1 MHFNKDEQIYNFVV
15 MAGGI
20 NQKYQYNPHQF
31 LKAKEYISGIQ
42 NGDNNIL
49 SKAITLIESSN
60 PDHREIANK
69 VITGLS
75 SPDNLSIRIGITGSP
90 GVGKSTFIEA
100 FGNMICGQ
108 GHKIAVLTIDPSSEK
123 SGGSILGDKTRMEK
137 LLRNDHAFIRPT
149 PSKGSLGGVAQYTKE
164 AILLCEAAGYDI
176 IIIETVGV
184 GQSETSIHQMV
195 DFFLLLML
203 AGAGDEL
210 QGIKR
215 GIMELADCIAITKAD
230 SGNESAAKKAKIT
243 FENALHLFPPYK
255 NGWKPVTHICSS
267 IEEKGIQDIWNTIQD
282 HRSKNIKSGWITNN
296 RSDQNVYWM
305 HQKINEKLKADF
317 YDHPDIRKKLLKIE
331 AQVKK
336 GELNP
341 FTAANNMLK
350 NE

>member
-1 MHFNKDEQIYNFVV
+1 
-15 MAGGI
+15 MADGI
-20 NQKYQYNPHQF
+20 NQKYKYNPHQF

-60 PDHREIANK
+60 AEHRIIAKEVLTGISTPNK
-69 VITGLS
+69 
-75 SPDNLSIRIGITGSP
+75 LSIRIGITGSP

-100 FGNMICGQ
+100 FGNMICDQ

-123 SGGSILGDKTRMEK
+123 SGGSILGDKTRMEL
-137 LLRNDHAFIRPT
+137 LLRNKRAFIRPT
-149 PSKGSLGGVAQYTKE
+149 PSKGSLGGVAQHTKE

-184 GQSETSIHQMV
+184 GQSETAIHKMV

-215 GIMELADCIAITKAD
+215 GIMELADSIAITKAD
-230 SGNESAAKKAKIT
+230 KGNERSAKKAKVT

-255 NGWKPVTHICSS
+255 NGWSPVTHICSS
-267 IEEKGIQDIWNTIQD
+267 IEEIGILDIWKTIQE
-282 HRSKNIKSGWITNN
+282 HRMKTMKSGWITEN
-296 RSDQNVYWM
+296 RSDQNIYWM
-305 HQKINEKLKADF
+305 HQKIKEQLKADF
-317 YDHPDIRKKLLKIE
+317 YDQPMLKKKLTKIE
-331 AQVKK
+331 EQVKK
-336 GELNP
+336 GVLDP
-341 FTAANNMLK
+341 FTAANMILNK
-350 NE
+350 